1 MTPTKELTRHTT
13 TGEHGAADERRGSK
27 DYYTVQIRDPR
38 REKPARREVAG
49 G

>member
-13 TGEHGAADERRGSK
+13 TGEHGVTDRKRGSAQ
-27 DYYTVQIRDPR
+27 YYTAKIRETR
-38 REKPARREVAG
+38 REKPARREVEG